1 MPAMTMDPA
10 GPAIE
15 MEPQPSGLLSPGEQ
29 LAALAAWVRSNA
41 SPEAAAMQTMCLQ
54 AAALAQN
61 CAWSETAT
69 TLADHPLAGARWL
82 AASLY
87 EGGRDFNAS
96 AAVLDTFSC
105 AYSRPAEAARLL
117 ALARVL
123 LLAGRAVEAVSPLRR
138 SIRLSESYR
147 SLTAAGKL
155 LRALEKADAAPFARE
170 CRLAMLGNATF
181 DFILPVL
188 KTVAFAGGIRLVP
201 FSGAYN
207 QQMQEALDSGSA
219 LHAFGA
225 EVVILATDWRW
236 LALDEEVAD
245 PDGLLAEKLQE
256 IEQMWNAIASQL
268 RCHIVQHNFV
278 VPEVSAYCA
287 LSGRLRRGRANLIR
301 RLNLEL
307 AERAARRTD
316 ITVLDVDEI
325 ASLIGKRAWDDPR
338 MWIAAKQYPA
348 AEAIG
353 LLAAHQ
359 VALLRSLL
367 GLSAKCLV
375 LDLDNTLWG
384 GVVGEDGLDGIR
396 LGGSAEGEAFLEFQR
411 YVKGLRDR
419 GVILAVCSKNNDADA
434 RLPFLEHPEMV
445 LRLEDI
451 AVFIANWQPKADNLR
466 AIAAQLNLGIESMV
480 LVDDNP
486 VEREQVRRELPKIE
500 VPEMPSD
507 PALFAQALHRE
518 LAFETLSITSEDIGR
533 AQSYRA
539 NLDRE
544 RLQQSAASLDDFLSG
559 LQMRVEL
566 RPFDEPNLPRIAQLI
581 NKTNQFNLTTRRMTA
596 EQIRAFAA
604 IEGNYTQFLHLR
616 DRFGESGITGVLMAS
631 PQSGALG
638 IVQWLM
644 SCRVLGRRL
653 EEAMLASV
661 WNAARR
667 SGLRALVGTYIP
679 TAKNGQVEDLYDRM
693 GFALLGLAE
702 NGEKTYR
709 AELTTERVPPHFI
722 SIDDLTATAR
732 AT

>member
-1 MPAMTMDPA
+1 MTLHPA

-15 MEPQPSGLLSPGEQ
+15 LEPPSNGLPSAAEQ
-29 LAALAAWVRSNA
+29 LSALAAWGMRNA
-41 SPEAAAMQTMCLQ
+41 TPDAAALQAMCAQ
-54 AAALAQN
+54 AAALAPT
-61 CAWSETAT
+61 CDWSETAAA
-69 TLADHPLAGARWL
+69 LADHPSAGARWL
-82 AASLY
+82 AASLL
-87 EGGRDFNAS
+87 EGGRNFNAS

-105 AYSRPAEAARLL
+105 ADARPVEAARLL

-123 LLAGRAVEAVSPLRR
+123 LLAGRPGEAVSPLRR

-155 LRALEKADAAPFARE
+155 LRALEKTNPVPFARE
-170 CRLAMLGNATF
+170 CRVAMLGNATF

-188 KTVAFAGGIRLVP
+188 KTVAFAGGIRLVS
-201 FSGAYN
+201 FGGAYN
-207 QQMQEALDSGSA
+207 QQMQEALDPASA
-219 LHAFGA
+219 LHAFGP

-236 LALDEEVAD
+236 LALDEQVAD
-245 PDGLLAEKLQE
+245 PDAVLAEKLQQ
-256 IEQMWNAIASQL
+256 IEQMWNALASPL

-278 VPEVSAYCA
+278 VPEVSALGA
-287 LSGRLRRGRANLIR
+287 LSGRLRRARANLIR

-307 AERAARRTD
+307 ADRAARRAD
-316 ITVLDVDEI
+316 VTVLDVDEI

-359 VALLRSLL
+359 VALLRALL

-384 GVVGEDGLDGIR
+384 GVIGEDGLDGIR
-396 LGGSAEGEAFLEFQR
+396 LGGSAEGEAFVEFQR

-445 LRLEDI
+445 LQLCDI
-451 AVFIANWQPKADNLR
+451 AVFIANWEPKADNLR
-466 AIAAQLNLGIESMV
+466 AIARQLNLGIESLV

-486 VEREQVRRELPKIE
+486 VEREQVRRGIPEIE

-507 PALFAQALHRE
+507 PALYAQALHRE
-518 LAFETLSITSEDIGR
+518 LAFESLSITSEDLGR

-544 RLQQSAASLDDFLSG
+544 RLQQSAASLDEFLSS
-559 LQMRVEL
+559 LEMRVEL

-596 EQIRAFAA
+596 EQIRTFAA
-604 IEGNYTQFLHLR
+604 TEGNYTQFLHLR
-616 DRFGESGITGVLMAS
+616 DRFGESGITGVLMAA
-631 PQSGALG
+631 PQDGALA

-653 EEAMLASV
+653 EEAMLAAV
-661 WNAARR
+661 WNAAWR
-667 SGLRALVGTYIP
+667 SGLKALVGTYIP
-679 TAKNGQVEDLYDRM
+679 TAKNGQVADLYDRT
-693 GFALLGLAE
+693 GFASLGPAE

-709 AELTTERVPPHFI
+709 AELTAERASPHFF
-722 SIDDLTATAR
+722 SIDDQTGPAR